1 MKKRLFAAIAAFCIL
16 CLLFCSCDKKK
27 EQPAPEPSSAVCRTI
42 SFPTAEGIGAAIAAL
57 EKNAE
62 KDDGTDYDE
71 AQPMSEAVVYVTLAD
86 GNTVVTDKNGN
97 PYPDGYADVSGDIL
111 HIRKAGTYELTG
123 SLSDGQIIVGTDDR
137 VQLIFR
143 GVSISCSDRP
153 AIEIY
158 GTGKKVITLARGSDN
173 RLSDGPDRADVTKD
187 GVIRAAHAVT
197 VDGKGSLEIASKF
210 GSGICADAIKVI
222 DSSLIVSEAK
232 TDALLSGAFLLLS
245 HANVTLSCL
254 GRALFAP
261 DEIILSGAS
270 LSARGGIV
278 ARDVFIDGSTVDLAS
293 REDGISATRLI
304 SAQNSSLSIDA
315 EGDGLRAKGEDPT
328 AIDGIVRLY
337 ECATVVTDGDDGI
350 RARYFSFSGGSLF
363 CVGMGTQLCVTEG
376 AVCSWNIDEIL
387 LPDGIAAGSELRLSE
402 IKVTL
407 KRKGRIVAFIYA
419 KPYDQMEFCVDDK
432 AVLGFSCV
440 E

>member
-1 MKKRLFAAIAAFCIL
+1 MRKKLFAAIAALCVL
-16 CLLFCSCDKKK
+16 CLCLCACNKNENAD
-27 EQPAPEPSSAVCRTI
+27 EPAAPACFTRTLSFAAGPDIGGAVSSLQANAV
-42 SFPTAEGIGAAIAAL
+42 
-57 EKNAE
+57 
-62 KDDGTDYDE
+62 KDDGYDYDE
-71 AQPMSEAVVYVTLAD
+71 QNPMSERPVYVQLSNSATTAAYAD
-86 GNTVVTDKNGN
+86 EE
-97 PYPDGYADVSGDIL
+97 PLPDGYVDVSGDIV
-111 HIRKAGTYELTG
+111 HIRRAGTYVLTG
-123 SLSDGQIIVGTDDR
+123 TLTDGQINVGTDDR

-143 GVSISCSDRP
+143 GVNVHCSDRP
-153 AIEIY
+153 AVEIF
-158 GTGKKVITLARGSDN
+158 GSGKKILTMAAGTEN
-173 RLSDGPDRADVTKD
+173 FLSDDKERTDSTKN

-197 VDGKGSLEIASKF
+197 IDGTGALSLTARF
-210 GSGICADAIKVI
+210 GSAIDAGAIKIIGCDLTVTET
-222 DSSLIVSEAK
+222 SSA
-232 TDALLSGAFLLLS
+232 AFRSGAFILFSGAKATIRATGL
-245 HANVTLSCL
+245 TLS
-254 GRALFAP
+254 AA
-261 DEIILSGAS
+261 DEVICSSSS
-270 LSARGGIV
+270 LSLTGGI
-278 ARDVFIDGSTVDLAS
+278 AGRDVFIDGSTVDLAS
-293 REDGISATRLI
+293 REDGINATRLI